1 MGLSMGGY
9 VEKAEFEKKK
19 VLDLWWNKIDYI
31 FYFSK
36 HIYEMVW
43 IVDTDKPTV
52 RLFYDMWDI
61 MIEKI

>member
-36 HIYEMVW
+36 HIYEMV
-43 IVDTDKPTV
+43 
-52 RLFYDMWDI
+52 
-61 MIEKI
+61 